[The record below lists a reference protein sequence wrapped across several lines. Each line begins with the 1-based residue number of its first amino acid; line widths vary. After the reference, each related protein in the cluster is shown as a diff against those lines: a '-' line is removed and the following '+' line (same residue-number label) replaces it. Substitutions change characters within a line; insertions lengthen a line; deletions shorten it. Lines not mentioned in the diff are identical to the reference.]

1 MSEITRQIG
10 ERLRALR
17 LAAGLTQERLAE
29 RAELHPT
36 YIGQLERGEKN
47 VTIESLLKI
56 TRALG
61 LPPDQFFSHL
71 PGGVSPAQPGP
82 ADTAY
87 QLLLEC
93 PPKEQQA
100 LLELLRQI
108 ISYKKI

>member
-1 MSEITRQIG
+1 MSENTRQIG

-61 LPPDQFFSHL
+61 MPPDQFFSHL
-71 PGGVSPAQPGP
+71 PGPAAQPGP

-87 QLLLEC
+87 QLLLAW